1 MMTLKL
7 SFRIR
12 DPESANSSTTMN
24 ANHFVNHL
32 ALLALATSAAAQS
45 TISTTD
51 KYAYAAN
58 AGWIDFRTS
67 AADGVVAIE
76 TYLAGKAYAANF
88 GWIDLGDG
96 SPANGHTY
104 SNSSATDFGVNL
116 SATGALS
123 GYAYAANV
131 GWINFEQTYGQ
142 PRLNFLTGKFTGK
155 AYAANLGWIALDTP
169 SSALVTTRLT
179 TPDTDG
185 DGIGDAWEML
195 HCGNLRLMN
204 ATSDTDHDGT
214 SDCREYA
221 ANTQPN
227 NPADYLR
234 IVSHAHTAAFT
245 QVALTFTSKPNR
257 IYTIE
262 HDTDLVGAW
271 TASGLGL
278 FAPDSG
284 ATTLRNFG
292 HPAGP
297 RRFFRVV
304 AHLPLS
310 P

>member
-1 MMTLKL
+1 MKTSPSTLACWL
-7 SFRIR
+7 G
-12 DPESANSSTTMN
+12 
-24 ANHFVNHL
+24 L
-32 ALLALATSAAAQS
+32 AAAAAAQS
-45 TISTTD
+45 TISATD
-51 KYAYAAN
+51 KFAYSAN

-67 AADGVVAIE
+67 AADGVVVTE

-104 SNSSATDFGVNL
+104 SNTSATDFGVNL
-116 SATGALS
+116 SPSGYLT
-123 GYAYAANV
+123 GYAYAANL
-131 GWINFEQTYGQ
+131 GWINFEQTYGR
-142 PRLNFLTGKFTGK
+142 PRLDFLTGKFNGH
-155 AYAANLGWIALDTP
+155 AYAANLGWVALDIP
-169 SSALVTTRLT
+169 SSALVTTSLA

-185 DGIGDAWEML
+185 DGIGDAYEML
-195 HCGNLRLMN
+195 YYGTLRVMN
-204 ATSDTDHDGT
+204 ASSDTDHDGA
-214 SDCREYA
+214 SDRSEYA

-227 NPADYLR
+227 NPADRLR
-234 IVSHAHTAAFT
+234 IVSQSHTADFT

-257 IYTIE
+257 LYAIE
-262 HDTDLVGAW
+262 HDTDGVGTW

-284 ATTLRNFG
+284 ATSLRNFAY
-292 HPAGP
+292 PAGP